1 MICDWVLVLLL
12 TYCGLRG
19 SGGMLPCSFFT
30 SISLLLRST
39 PLMTNPNKAL
49 PQPKQH
55 THTHTH
61 THTHKHTHTRT
72 HTQDVFPMTNYDKCA
87 YHAKLTTCV
96 YHLIT
101 PPRHTHAHTHTHTL
115 TH

>member
-39 PLMTNPNKAL
+39 SLNLPREPLLTMAPL
-49 PQPKQH
+49 PSYTHTHPH

-61 THTHKHTHTRT
+61 TPHRERERVT
-72 HTQDVFPMTNYDKCA
+72 
-87 YHAKLTTCV
+87 
-96 YHLIT
+96 
-101 PPRHTHAHTHTHTL
+101 HTHTHTHIQ
-115 TH
+115 THTHTHRTHTQ